1 MSNNIESSKYPWEI
15 YNNISDEKILANED
29 YPIFLQQLLYNRK
42 IRTESEMK
50 SFLDPMESINE
61 YSILPNIDKATNYIA
76 NVIRNDKKICV
87 FGDFDVD
94 GISATAILGRTFKA
108 AGVTI
113 IPHIPNRFT
122 EGHGLNREAIKMLK
136 DLSVE
141 LIITVDTGT
150 TAIDE
155 INYANELG
163 VSVIV
168 TDHHLTFDALP
179 DAIAIINPQLP
190 DSMYPFMGLTGAG
203 LALKLAESIIEKLNL
218 DKDILD
224 DLYSLATLGTV
235 ADVGALISE
244 NRGIVNKGL
253 KAMGQKPL
261 MGIKAL
267 AHASGRKN
275 TYLNVRDLSWN
286 IIPRLN
292 ATGRMGDP
300 KLSYDI
306 LTTNEFPD
314 AVEKAK
320 QIEEYNFL
328 RREETQK
335 GFKTAMSTLEPGS
348 IYIAQD
354 KTFHWGIIGL
364 LANRIAGRFHKPA
377 IVISEGEEYSLGS
390 ARSIENFDVGNII
403 EKTGGLIGGFE
414 KFGGHAQAAGFTIE
428 NSKIPLFKKTIQE
441 LSRNYSIENNIND
454 MNNSLKIDCKLELD
468 NLPDGLLKII
478 GMLRPFGEKN
488 PEPLFMSK
496 NLTIQKK
503 RLYGS
508 RNRAALI
515 QLKSKN
521 FIWDT
526 FASNNMM
533 VPYEVGDKVDI
544 VYSFSLRG
552 NNMNVGMNLNIQ
564 DIRHSVIS

>member
-1 MSNNIESSKYPWEI
+1 MSHNIESSKYPWEI

>member
-552 NNMNVGMNLNIQ
+552 SNMNVGMNLNIQ

>member
-15 YNNISDEKILANED
+15 YNNISDEKILVNED

-552 NNMNVGMNLNIQ
+552 SNMNVGMNLNIQ